1 MRFIAIAGTISGMLL
16 RAYFASVIGY
26 AGFFA
31 YHLIEGSLWRWIAL
45 ILVPLWGLAMGVLS
59 LPVALV
65 AGGLARFT
73 RSVTGAARWP
83 AMLLGAAVAGLA
95 GTVLFIWYMTALVD
109 LIDWR
114 ARWPWPLA
122 AALLAY
128 LLEWLWRRL
137 APPIPVT

>member
-1 MRFIAIAGTISGMLL
+1 MRLIAIAGTISGMLL
-16 RAYFASVIGY
+16 RAYLASVIGY

-31 YHLIEGSLWRWIAL
+31 YQVMHGSLWRWIAL

-59 LPVALV
+59 LPVALASSGV
-65 AGGLARFT
+65 ARFT
-73 RSVTGAARWP
+73 RSVTGTARWP
-83 AMLLGAAVAGLA
+83 AMLLGAAVVGLA
-95 GTVLFIWYMTALVD
+95 GTFLFIWYMTALIE

-128 LLEWLWRRL
+128 LLEWSWRRR
-137 APPIPVT
+137 APPTF